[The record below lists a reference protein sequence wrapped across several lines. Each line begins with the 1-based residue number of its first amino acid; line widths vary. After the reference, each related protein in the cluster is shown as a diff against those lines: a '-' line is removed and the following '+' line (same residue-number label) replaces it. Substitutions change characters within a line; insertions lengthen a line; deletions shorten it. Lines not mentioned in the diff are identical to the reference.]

1 MPDKCGGFY
10 MKKDGAAKN
19 YYGSLC
25 TRMYEIL
32 HEKAPGA
39 DVVCADITQYA
50 AKQRFDYIFISS
62 GSVSLFTDMELCKAV
77 LKKMKELLL
86 PGGKFVFAVE
96 TIADRCAEDGEYR
109 EDVSVRTEEGLRLC
123 LRTRNHYDEESR
135 TQFSPGIYELY
146 DGETLLQEEFM
157 DFQTHLY
164 SFGEMEAYLEEA
176 GFKVEAVYSDY
187 SKHAAEDDSC
197 EMFLFECM
205 HKKPPTPQRNFML

>member
-1 MPDKCGGFY
+1 
-10 MKKDGAAKN
+10 
-19 YYGSLC
+19 
-25 TRMYEIL
+25 MYEIL
-32 HEKAPGA
+32 YEKAPGA

-86 PGGKFVFAVE
+86 P
-96 TIADRCAEDGEYR
+96 
-109 EDVSVRTEEGLRLC
+109 
-123 LRTRNHYDEESR
+123 
-135 TQFSPGIYELY
+135 
-146 DGETLLQEEFM
+146 EEFM

-197 EMFLFECM
+197 EMFLFECT